1 MIMKKLLLVRHAKSS
16 WEHDLSDINR
26 PLKER
31 GYNDAKAV
39 ANKLL
44 ESNFQIDRVLSSD
57 AIRAMTTAEI
67 FVNILRFAENV
78 VILNNR
84 LYDFS
89 GENLIEV
96 IKKCPKD
103 INTLMI
109 FGHNYALTNF
119 VNRFG
124 SQYINNVPTSGVVV
138 IDFNISDWQ
147 QLSKGETV
155 LTIFPKDLK

>member
-1 MIMKKLLLVRHAKSS
+1 MRKLILVRHAKSS
-16 WEHDLSDINR
+16 WDHGLSDINR

-31 GYNDAKAV
+31 GFKDAKVV

-44 ESNFQIDRVLSSD
+44 ESNYQIDRVLTSN
-57 AIRAMTTAEI
+57 AVRAMTTAEI
-67 FVNILRFAENV
+67 FVNTLKFVENI

-89 GENLIEV
+89 GENLVEV
-96 IKKCPKD
+96 IKKCPIN

-109 FGHNYALTNF
+109 FGHNHAITNF

-124 SQYINNVPTSGVVV
+124 SQYINNVPTCGVVV
-138 IDFNISDWQ
+138 IDFDIPNWQ
-147 QLSKGETV
+147 KLDKGETV
-155 LTIFPKDLK
+155 LTLFPKDLR